1 MKMNEQDL
9 LLKLSEG
16 SHAAFVSLFEYYYKN
31 LVMFAGTWLRNEQEA
46 CEDIVQ
52 DVFLN
57 LWEKRKEMA
66 QVVSLKS
73 FLLKSVQNNCISYL
87 RHQHIEDKYA
97 GLQLLESGKVSHE
110 TEHYILYS
118 ELNSRLQEALG
129 QLSPMQRQCFEMNR
143 MQGMKQAEV
152 ARELKVSLRTVELR
166 IAEAL
171 KILKQC
177 LKDYF
182 VVCLLLIH

>member
-9 LLKLSEG
+9 LLKLSQG
-16 SHAAFVSLFEYYYKN
+16 SHAAFVSLFEYYYKD

-73 FLLKSVQNNCISYL
+73 FLLKSVQK
-87 RHQHIEDKYA
+87 RIEQPFA
-97 GLQLLESGKVSHE
+97 GGVGAVVSH
-110 TEHYILYS
+110 
-118 ELNSRLQEALG
+118 AAA
-129 QLSPMQRQCFEMNR
+129 MF
-143 MQGMKQAEV
+143 
-152 ARELKVSLRTVELR
+152 
-166 IAEAL
+166 
-171 KILKQC
+171 
-177 LKDYF
+177 
-182 VVCLLLIH
+182 